1 MSAATHSLP
10 VTGVWAELRGQE
22 QVVEQLRRAA
32 ESGAPTHAWLFTGP
46 PGSGRSNAARAFAA
60 ALLCERE
67 ALTER
72 GCGTCKACRTV
83 LAGTHADLTNVT
95 TEKVTISIDEAREL
109 VRKAQDKPSTGR
121 WRIIVVEDADR
132 MQERSTNVLLKAIE
146 EPPPR
151 TIWLLCAPSP
161 GDVLVTIRSRCR
173 SVGLRLPP
181 VQDVADLLVARDGID
196 PATAEAAARAAQ
208 SHIGVAKRLATDDGA
223 RERRNQI
230 VRLPLT
236 LRSVAGAMRAASDLV
251 KLAEAEAQSSFEQR
265 DAEERAALLATLGA
279 PETGTLPPSLRAQIR
294 RLEEDQTRRAKR
306 SKNDYF
312 DRALTDLI
320 SFYRDVLMLQVS
332 TGQPLVNEPL
342 RPELEEFARRE
353 SAEDTLLRLEAIN
366 EVRTRL
372 VSTNVSPLLAI
383 EAMTVSLLSRKDL
396 DR

>member
-1 MSAATHSLP
+1 MNSPRAGCGPSSAGRSRWWSSSA
-10 VTGVWAELRGQE
+10 
-22 QVVEQLRRAA
+22 
-32 ESGAPTHAWLFTGP
+32 APTHAWLFTGP

-60 ALLCERE
+60 ALLCERTE
-67 ALTER
+67 LEER

-95 TEKVTISIDEAREL
+95 TEKVTISIEEAREL

-121 WRIIVVEDADR
+121 WRIIIVEDADR
-132 MQERSTNVLLKAIE
+132 MQERGTNVLLKAIE

-181 VQDVADLLVARDGID
+181 VQDVAELLVTRDGVD

-236 LRSVAGAMRAASDLV
+236 LHSVSGAMRAAADLV

-279 PETGTLPPSLRAQIR
+279 PETGTMPPSMRAQIR

-306 SKNDYF
+306 SRNDYF

-320 SFYRDVLMLQVS
+320 SFYRDVLMLQIA
-332 TGQPLVNEPL
+332 GGRFLVNEPL
-342 RPELEEFARRE
+342 RPELEEFARRD
-353 SAEDTLLRLEAIN
+353 SAEDTLLRLETIN
-366 EVRTRL
+366 GVRMRL
-372 VSTNVSPLLAI
+372 VTTNVSALLAI

>member
-1 MSAATHSLP
+1 MSTSLP
-10 VTGVWAELRGQE
+10 TTGVWAELRGQE

-67 ALTER
+67 ALDER
-72 GCGTCKACRTV
+72 GCGRCKACRTV
-83 LAGTHADLTNVT
+83 LSGAHADLTNVT

-121 WRIIVVEDADR
+121 WRIIIVEDADR

-181 VQDVADLLVARDGID
+181 VQDVASLLVARDGID

-208 SHIGVAKRLATDDGA
+208 SHIGIAKRLATDDGA

-279 PETGTLPPSLRAQIR
+279 PETGTLPPSMRAQIR

-332 TGQPLVNEPL
+332 SGQALVNEPL
-342 RPELEEFARRE
+342 RPELEEFAHRE

>member
-1 MSAATHSLP
+1 MSTSLP
-10 VTGVWAELRGQE
+10 TTGVWAELRGQE

-32 ESGAPTHAWLFTGP
+32 QSGAPTHAWLFTGP

-67 ALTER
+67 ALDER
-72 GCGTCKACRTV
+72 GCGMCKACRTV
-83 LAGTHADLTNVT
+83 LSGAHADLTNVT

-121 WRIIVVEDADR
+121 WRIIIVEDADR

-181 VQDVADLLVARDGID
+181 VQDVASLLVARDGID

-279 PETGTLPPSLRAQIR
+279 PETGTLPPSMRAQIK

-332 TGQPLVNEPL
+332 SGQALVNEPL